1 VFDLQRELAGYRG
14 LDRDI
19 TERQHAEEELRH
31 AKESA
36 EAASHAKSEFVAN
49 MSHEIRTPMNGIL
62 GMTELAL
69 DTELSVEQRE
79 YLGMVKSSADSLL
92 TVINDILDFSK
103 IEAGR
108 LELESI
114 EFDPRQNLGQIMK
127 TLALR
132 AHQKGLELNC
142 QIASNV
148 PGRLVGDPG
157 RFRQVLV
164 NLIGNALKFTEQGE
178 VTVEVEVQHLAGDT
192 ALLHCAVRD
201 TGIGIPAEKQ
211 VKIFEAFT
219 QADGS
224 TSRRFGGTGL
234 GLTISRRLVEL
245 MGGRIWMESEMG
257 RGSNFYFTARFSVA
271 QAALLSRPL
280 EPVELA
286 GVRVLVVDDNST
298 HRRILEGKL
307 KGWGMKPVLA
317 EQGKAALDLLEEAL
331 ETGDPFKL
339 VLTDANM
346 PTMDGFALA
355 EHIQQNPRLVGV
367 PIVMLSSLGQ
377 RGDAERRRQLGV
389 AACLMKPVGES
400 ELLETIQHV
409 LGKCSQTNE
418 TPSPT
423 IPRAL
428 GEETR
433 GLRILLAEDN
443 VVNRKLAVRLLEKRG
458 HQVVVAENGVEVLEA
473 LEHEHVDVIL
483 MDVQMPDMDGFE
495 ATAVIREKEKIE
507 GGHLPII
514 AMTAH
519 TMKGDRERCLEAG
532 MDGYVLKPIQSK
544 ELFATIEG
552 VIAALRPADNVKFL
566 VPPEQIHTPPLDST
580 S

>member
-1 VFDLQRELAGYRG
+1 
-14 LDRDI
+14 
-19 TERQHAEEELRH
+19 
-31 AKESA
+31 
-36 EAASHAKSEFVAN
+36 
-49 MSHEIRTPMNGIL
+49 
-62 GMTELAL
+62 
-69 DTELSVEQRE
+69 
-79 YLGMVKSSADSLL
+79 
-92 TVINDILDFSK
+92 
-103 IEAGR
+103 
-108 LELESI
+108 
-114 EFDPRQNLGQIMK
+114 
-127 TLALR
+127 
-132 AHQKGLELNC
+132 
-142 QIASNV
+142 
-148 PGRLVGDPG
+148 
-157 RFRQVLV
+157 
-164 NLIGNALKFTEQGE
+164 
-178 VTVEVEVQHLAGDT
+178 
-192 ALLHCAVRD
+192 
-201 TGIGIPAEKQ
+201 
-211 VKIFEAFT
+211 
-219 QADGS
+219 
-224 TSRRFGGTGL
+224 
-234 GLTISRRLVEL
+234 
-245 MGGRIWMESEMG
+245 
-257 RGSNFYFTARFSVA
+257 
-271 QAALLSRPL
+271 
-280 EPVELA
+280 
-286 GVRVLVVDDNST
+286 
-298 HRRILEGKL
+298 
-307 KGWGMKPVLA
+307 VLA